1 MTAVTRIMMT
11 VLPVISFM
19 ATMVAWTVTFPFIAR
34 VENCCA
40 SYDPLP
46 VDLGQRIFPVGKQ
59 WLQE

>member
-40 SYDPLP
+40 SHDLLP
-46 VDLGQRIFPVGKQ
+46 VDLPTSMSRA
-59 WLQE
+59 